1 MNYTNYEHYKQYYN
15 ILNVQYDSDINSIK
29 KSFRTLSLKYHP
41 DKCNNNYVDYNKII
55 DAYEKLSNLFENNS
69 YNDIISGL
77 NLKKSKNIDESDNS
91 EYSNYSQ
98 NHEQSDNSQ
107 KFKKYQS
114 SKILTESFFQNLQN
128 FNNNNNNNDNNY
140 NKFLSDIETTLD
152 ITFENSYFGKSI
164 PLQIN
169 RNIFKNNVISNETE
183 TLYIEIPIGI
193 DNNEIININNKGNIY
208 NDSQSDIKI
217 KINLIF
223 HPLFTRNGLD
233 LIYIIDISLKES
245 LIGFEKIFKH
255 INNKSYKISNTNGDI
270 INNNYYQK
278 LDKLGFTRNNFIGDF
293 IIKFNIDYSIKLS
306 HETKKQLA
314 EIL

>member
-1 MNYTNYEHYKQYYN
+1 MTNFEYYKQYYN
-15 ILNVQYDSDINSIK
+15 ILNVSYDSDINYIK

-41 DKCNNNYVDYNKII
+41 DKCNNNSVDYNKII
-55 DAYEKLSNLFENNS
+55 DAYEKLSNLFEKNS

-77 NLKKSKNIDESDNS
+77 NFKKSKNTDETNDSENS
-91 EYSNYSQ
+91 HYSQ
-98 NHEQSDNSQ
+98 NYEQSDNSQ

-114 SKILTESFFQNLQN
+114 SKILTESFFQN
-128 FNNNNNNNDNNY
+128 FNNHNNY
-140 NKFLSDIETTLD
+140 NKFLSNIETTID

-164 PLQIN
+164 PIQIN
-169 RNIFKNNVISNETE
+169 RNIFKNNVISNEIE
-183 TLYIEIPIGI
+183 TLYIEIPVGI

-233 LIYIIDISLKES
+233 IIYTIDISLKES

-306 HETKKQLA
+306 QETKKQLA

>member
-1 MNYTNYEHYKQYYN
+1 MNIINLEQYKLYYN
-15 ILNVQYDSDINSIK
+15 ILNIPYDADINSIK
-29 KSFRTLSLKYHP
+29 KSFRNLSLKYHP
-41 DKCNNNYVDYNKII
+41 DKCNNNSVDYNKII

-69 YNDIISGL
+69 YNYIISAFNL
-77 NLKKSKNIDESDNS
+77 NKSKNTNEHEESEES
-91 EYSNYSQ
+91 
-98 NHEQSDNSQ
+98 EQSENSQ
-107 KFKKYQS
+107 KMKQYQS
-114 SKILTESFFQNLQN
+114 SKILTDTFFQNLQN
-128 FNNNNNNNDNNY
+128 FNNDNNYNNY
-140 NKFLSDIETTLD
+140 NKFLSNIETTID

-164 PLQIN
+164 PIQIN
-169 RNIFKNNVISNETE
+169 RDIFKNNVISNENE

-217 KINLIF
+217 KINLIS

-233 LIYIIDISLKES
+233 IIYIIDISLKES

-255 INNKSYKISNTNGDI
+255 INNKSYKISNINGDI

-306 HETKKQLA
+306 QEIKKQLA
-314 EIL
+314 LIL

>member
-1 MNYTNYEHYKQYYN
+1 MTNFEYYKQYYN
-15 ILNVQYDSDINSIK
+15 ILNVPYDSDINSIK

-41 DKCNNNYVDYNKII
+41 DKCNYNSVDYNKII
-55 DAYEKLSNLFENNS
+55 DAYEKLSNLFDNNS
-69 YNDIISGL
+69 YNNIIYGL
-77 NLKKSKNIDESDNS
+77 NLKKSKNTDETNDSENS
-91 EYSNYSQ
+91 HYSQ
-98 NHEQSDNSQ
+98 NYEQSDNSQ
-107 KFKKYQS
+107 KLKKYQS

-128 FNNNNNNNDNNY
+128 FNNDNNY
-140 NKFLSDIETTLD
+140 NKFLSNIETTID

-164 PLQIN
+164 PIQIN

-233 LIYIIDISLKES
+233 LIYTIDISLKES

-306 HETKKQLA
+306 QETKKQLA
-314 EIL
+314 QIL

>member
-1 MNYTNYEHYKQYYN
+1 MTNFEYYKQYYN
-15 ILNVQYDSDINSIK
+15 ILNVPYDSDINSIK
-29 KSFRTLSLKYHP
+29 KSFRTISLKYHP
-41 DKCNNNYVDYNKII
+41 DKCNNNSVDYNKII
-55 DAYEKLSNLFENNS
+55 DAYEKLSDLFEKNS

-77 NLKKSKNIDESDNS
+77 NFKKSKNTDETNDSENS
-91 EYSNYSQ
+91 HYSQ
-98 NHEQSDNSQ
+98 NYEQFDNSQ

-114 SKILTESFFQNLQN
+114 SKILTESFFQN
-128 FNNNNNNNDNNY
+128 FNNDNNY
-140 NKFLSDIETTLD
+140 NKFLSNIETTID

-164 PLQIN
+164 PIQIN
-169 RNIFKNNVISNETE
+169 RNIFKNNVISNEIE
-183 TLYIEIPIGI
+183 TLYIEIPVGI

-217 KINLIF
+217 KINLIS

-233 LIYIIDISLKES
+233 IIYTIDISLKES

-306 HETKKQLA
+306 QETKKQLA
-314 EIL
+314 QIL

>member
-1 MNYTNYEHYKQYYN
+1 MNIYNFEHYKQYYN

-29 KSFRTLSLKYHP
+29 KSFRNLSLKYHP
-41 DKCNNNYVDYNKII
+41 DKCNNNSVDYNKII
-55 DAYEKLSNLFENNS
+55 DAYEKLSDLFEKNS

-77 NLKKSKNIDESDNS
+77 NFKKSKNTDESNDS
-91 EYSNYSQ
+91 ENYHYSQ
-98 NHEQSDNSQ
+98 NYQQSDNSQ
-107 KFKKYQS
+107 KFKNYQS
-114 SKILTESFFQNLQN
+114 SKILTESFFQN
-128 FNNNNNNNDNNY
+128 FNNDNNY
-140 NKFLSDIETTLD
+140 NIFLSNIETTID

-164 PLQIN
+164 PIQIN
-169 RNIFKNNVISNETE
+169 RNIFKNNVISNEIE

-217 KINLIF
+217 KINLIS

-233 LIYIIDISLKES
+233 IIYTIDISLKES

-306 HETKKQLA
+306 QETRKQLA
-314 EIL
+314 QIL

>member
-1 MNYTNYEHYKQYYN
+1 MNNFEQYKLYYS
-15 ILNVQYDSDINSIK
+15 ILNIPYDADINSIK
-29 KSFRTLSLKYHP
+29 KSFRSLSLKYHP
-41 DKCNNNYVDYNKII
+41 DKCNNNSVDYNKII
-55 DAYEKLSNLFENNS
+55 DAYEKLNDLFENNS
-69 YNDIISGL
+69 YNDIISAFNL
-77 NLKKSKNIDESDNS
+77 NKSKNTDESDNS
-91 EYSNYSQ
+91 ENYQ
-98 NHEQSDNSQ
+98 QSDNSQ
-107 KFKKYQS
+107 KMKQYQS
-114 SKILTESFFQNLQN
+114 SKILTDTFFQNLQN
-128 FNNNNNNNDNNY
+128 FNNDNNYNNY
-140 NKFLSDIETTLD
+140 NKFLSNIETTID

-164 PLQIN
+164 PIQIN
-169 RNIFKNNVISNETE
+169 RNIFKNNVISNEIE

-217 KINLIF
+217 KINLIS

-233 LIYIIDISLKES
+233 IIYIIDISLKES

-255 INNKSYKISNTNGDI
+255 INNKSYKISNINGDI

-306 HETKKQLA
+306 QEIKKQLA

>member
-1 MNYTNYEHYKQYYN
+1 MNIYNFEHYKQYYN
-15 ILNVQYDSDINSIK
+15 ILNLHYDSDINSIK
-29 KSFRTLSLKYHP
+29 KSFRSLSLKYHP
-41 DKCNNNYVDYNKII
+41 DKCNNNSVDYNKII
-55 DAYEKLSNLFENNS
+55 DAYEKLSDLFEKNS

-77 NLKKSKNIDESDNS
+77 NFKKSKNTNESNDSENS
-91 EYSNYSQ
+91 HNSQ
-98 NHEQSDNSQ
+98 NYEQSENSQ

-114 SKILTESFFQNLQN
+114 SKILTESFFQN
-128 FNNNNNNNDNNY
+128 FNNDNNY
-140 NKFLSDIETTLD
+140 NKFLSNIETTID

-164 PLQIN
+164 PIQIN
-169 RNIFKNNVISNETE
+169 RNIFKNNVISNEIE

-217 KINLIF
+217 KINLIS

-233 LIYIIDISLKES
+233 IIYTIDISLKES

-306 HETKKQLA
+306 QETKKQLA
-314 EIL
+314 QIL

>member
-1 MNYTNYEHYKQYYN
+1 MNIYNFENYKQYYN
-15 ILNVQYDSDINSIK
+15 ILNVDYNSDINSIK
-29 KSFRTLSLKYHP
+29 KSFRSLSLKYHP
-41 DKCNNNYVDYNKII
+41 DKCNNNSVDYNKII
-55 DAYEKLSNLFENNS
+55 DAYEKLNDLFENNS

-77 NLKKSKNIDESDNS
+77 NFKKYKNIDETNDS
-91 EYSNYSQ
+91 E

-107 KFKKYQS
+107 KYQS
-114 SKILTESFFQNLQN
+114 SKILTESFFQN
-128 FNNNNNNNDNNY
+128 FNNDNNY
-140 NKFLSDIETTLD
+140 NKFLSNIETIID

-164 PLQIN
+164 PIQIN
-169 RNIFKNNVISNETE
+169 RNIFKNNVISNEIE

-208 NDSQSDIKI
+208 NDLQSDIKI
-217 KINLIF
+217 KINLIP

-233 LIYIIDISLKES
+233 IIYTIDISLKES

-306 HETKKQLA
+306 QETKKQLA
-314 EIL
+314 QIL

>member
-1 MNYTNYEHYKQYYN
+1 MNISNFEHYKQYYN
-15 ILNVQYDSDINSIK
+15 TLNVQYNSDINTIK
-29 KSFRTLSLKYHP
+29 KSFRSLSLKYHP

-55 DAYEKLSNLFENNS
+55 DAYEKLNDLFENNS

-77 NLKKSKNIDESDNS
+77 NLNNSKNIDETKDS
-91 EYSNYSQ
+91 ENY
-98 NHEQSDNSQ
+98 EQSDNS
-107 KFKKYQS
+107 KNLKKYQS
-114 SKILTESFFQNLQN
+114 SKILTETFFQNLQN
-128 FNNNNNNNDNNY
+128 FNNNNNDNNY
-140 NKFLSDIETTLD
+140 NKFLSNIETTID

-233 LIYIIDISLKES
+233 IIYIIDISLKES

>member
-1 MNYTNYEHYKQYYN
+1 MNIYNFEHYKQYYN

-29 KSFRTLSLKYHP
+29 KSFRNLSLKYHP

-55 DAYEKLSNLFENNS
+55 DAYEKLSDLFENNS

-77 NLKKSKNIDESDNS
+77 NFKKSKNTDESNDSENS
-91 EYSNYSQ
+91 HYSQ
-98 NHEQSDNSQ
+98 NYQQSDNSQ

-114 SKILTESFFQNLQN
+114 SKILTESFFQN
-128 FNNNNNNNDNNY
+128 FNNDNNY
-140 NKFLSDIETTLD
+140 NKFLSNIETTID

-164 PLQIN
+164 PIQIN
-169 RNIFKNNVISNETE
+169 RNIFKNNVISNEIE

-217 KINLIF
+217 KINLIS

-233 LIYIIDISLKES
+233 IIYTIDISLKES

-306 HETKKQLA
+306 QETKKQLA
-314 EIL
+314 LIL

>member
-1 MNYTNYEHYKQYYN
+1 MNNYNFEHYKQYYN
-15 ILNVQYDSDINSIK
+15 ILNVPYDSDINSIK

-41 DKCNNNYVDYNKII
+41 DKSNNNYVDYNKII
-55 DAYEKLSNLFENNS
+55 DAYEKLSNLFDNNS
-69 YNDIISGL
+69 YNDIISEL
-77 NLKKSKNIDESDNS
+77 NLKKSKNIDETNDS

-98 NHEQSDNSQ
+98 NYEQSDNSHN
-107 KFKKYQS
+107 FKKYQS

-128 FNNNNNNNDNNY
+128 FNNDNNNFNNY
-140 NKFLSDIETTLD
+140 NKFISNIETTID

-164 PLQIN
+164 PIQIN
-169 RNIFKNNVISNETE
+169 RNIFKNNIISNETE

-233 LIYIIDISLKES
+233 LIYTIDISLKES

-306 HETKKQLA
+306 QETKKQLA
-314 EIL
+314 QIL